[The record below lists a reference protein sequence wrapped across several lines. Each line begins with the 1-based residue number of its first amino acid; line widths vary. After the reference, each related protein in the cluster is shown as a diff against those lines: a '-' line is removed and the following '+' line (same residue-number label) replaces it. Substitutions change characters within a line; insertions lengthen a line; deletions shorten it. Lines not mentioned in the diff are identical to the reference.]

1 MNQQTTKFNRS
12 DMQIRI
18 NLKEPI
24 EKVLD
29 VEADLLSFIDEHLK
43 RSDLSTPQRIALSR
57 IRQRVVVEFII

>member
-1 MNQQTTKFNRS
+1 MNKQTTQFKKT

-24 EKVLD
+24 SKGAD
-29 VEADLLSFIDEHLK
+29 VESDLLSFIDSHLK
-43 RSDLSTPQRIALSR
+43 RSDLSTGQRIALGR